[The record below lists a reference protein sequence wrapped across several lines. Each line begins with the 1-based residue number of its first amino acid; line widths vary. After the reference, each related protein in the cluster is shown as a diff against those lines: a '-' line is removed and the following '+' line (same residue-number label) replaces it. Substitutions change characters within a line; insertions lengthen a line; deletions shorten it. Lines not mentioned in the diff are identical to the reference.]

1 MKPSKLIFPL
11 FAILTSCSFNSS
23 YKEVLET
30 KKMDSTNWLTC
41 KKTCTEDPFIE
52 GILSLKDSIKLALNY
67 NKKLKATLEEE
78 IIAKSRYM
86 QAASHFLPKLT
97 ADAKY
102 NRLDKTPYLYSGNEK
117 ISIGNLNNYSVDL
130 NVRQAIFAGGAIK
143 ANAIGAYLNKYVAK
157 EKILKQ
163 IQNTI
168 FHTKKAYFDLL
179 LAKKL
184 FEVNVQA
191 VKTAKEH
198 LEEVK
203 NKLENGLASNFDVLR
218 AKVDVTN
225 FQAEAIRQK
234 NFIKITK
241 ANLYKIL
248 GVSQK
253 SKTSLKEELSYE
265 KIEIT
270 FNEALEIAFNKR
282 PELLI
287 AELDV
292 GIQKQFIKIAKSKYF
307 PKIDFTYSNRW
318 GRPDPHAPSIDNWG
332 RQWSLFITLQ
342 WDIFD
347 PLRRSGRIK
356 EQKAFL
362 KQKKYYLQDTM
373 ETISLEIQKA
383 ISLLENA
390 DKLIESQKF
399 DLERAEEGLKL
410 TKLGYKEG
418 IYKEVQVADALSS
431 MTKSSSF
438 YYKSIYQHALAKL
451 KLDLAMGTLGSLNL
465 KKEKQ

>member
-1 MKPSKLIFPL
+1 MQPSKLLAFSL
-11 FAILTSCSFNSS
+11 ALLTSCSFNSS

-30 KKMDSTNWLTC
+30 KKTDSTNWLTC
-41 KKTCTEDPFIE
+41 KKTCKDPLIE
-52 GILSLKDSIKLALNY
+52 GTLSLKDSIKLALNY

-78 IIAKSRYM
+78 TIAKSRYM

-102 NRLDKTPYLYSGNEK
+102 NRFDKTPVIYAGGEK
-117 ISIGNLNNYSVDL
+117 INIGKLNNYSIDL

-168 FHTKKAYFDLL
+168 FQTKKAYLDLL

-184 FEVNVQA
+184 LEVNLQA

-203 NKLENGLASNFDVLR
+203 NKLQNGLASNFDLLR

-234 NFIKITK
+234 NFIKITE
-241 ANLYKIL
+241 ANLYKTL

-253 SKTSLKEELSYE
+253 SNTSLKEELFYK
-265 KIEIT
+265 KIKIT
-270 FNEALEIAFNKR
+270 FNKALEVAFNKR
-282 PELLI
+282 PELLM

-292 GIQKQFIKIAKSKYF
+292 GIQKEFVKIAKSKYF
-307 PKIDFTYSNRW
+307 PKIDFIYSNTW
-318 GRPDPHAPSIDNWG
+318 GRPDPHTSTIDTWG
-332 RQWSLFITLQ
+332 RQWSLFITLH
-342 WDIFD
+342 WDLFD
-347 PLRRSGRIK
+347 PLRRSGRVK

-373 ETISLEIQKA
+373 ETISLEVEKA
-383 ISLLENA
+383 LSLLENA
-390 DKLIESQKF
+390 DKLVESQKL

-418 IYKEVQVADALSS
+418 IYKEVQVSDALSS
-431 MTKSSSF
+431 MTKSRSF
-438 YYKSIYQHALAKL
+438 YFKSIYQHKLAKL
-451 KLDLAMGTLGSLNL
+451 ELDLAMGTLGLNL
-465 KKEKQ
+465 KKEKR